1 MCVCVCGERERERER
16 SNKVSIEWTTNLWFM
31 PKYIVVVDLA
41 TFRFA
46 ALSNKK
52 GKNESVHYCY
62 SFLDPTDILKI
73 LEYSPF

>member
-1 MCVCVCGERERERER
+1 MCVERERERER
-16 SNKVSIEWTTNLWFM
+16 SRERSNKVCIEWTTNLWFM

-52 GKNESVHYCY
+52 GK
-62 SFLDPTDILKI
+62 K
-73 LEYSPF
+73 